1 MSCSPI
7 YFGRI
12 DLAKSLA
19 TAALASRTAR
29 PSAPVSDST
38 ELAISAHM
46 RWRLGS
52 LAFLV
57 WRSASSEF
65 HGIGL
70 TSLVTNSPP
79 AIGLLTPLGSSQ
91 RSLPEK
97 EPGLGS
103 PSVTTSL

>member
-7 YFGRI
+7 YFGGI

-29 PSAPVSDST
+29 PSSPVSDST

-70 TSLVTNSPP
+70 TSGYQLPSSDRVAN
-79 AIGLLTPLGSSQ
+79 AFGIGGIADMTDCGCLLS
-91 RSLPEK
+91 RSL
-97 EPGLGS
+97 LG
-103 PSVTTSL
+103 V